1 MITTALLLI
10 WVLYIGFDVWVNH
23 RIIEINQAR
32 PNYLLLNIMRG
43 GAFILYGA
51 YMWDFQYEIWYFNI
65 LVYCTTSF
73 WVLFDLVLNVLRGK
87 HPLYI
92 GMHSGWIDQ
101 FGFRHQ
107 GIYYLA
113 KVIALVWLV
122 FSVINIYQP

>member
-1 MITTALLLI
+1 MATTLKLFVWLI
-10 WVLYIGFDVWVNH
+10 FIGLDVLYNWYV
-23 RIIEINQAR
+23 IEKKHQR
-32 PNYLLLNIMRG
+32 PFYLVLNIARG
-43 GAFILYGA
+43 FAFILWGVFII
-51 YMWDFQYEIWYFNI
+51 DFQYDIFYLNYFI
-65 LVYCTTSF
+65 FAITSF
-73 WVLFDLVLNVLRGK
+73 WLLFDLGINVTRKK

-122 FSVINIYQP
+122 FSIINIYNP